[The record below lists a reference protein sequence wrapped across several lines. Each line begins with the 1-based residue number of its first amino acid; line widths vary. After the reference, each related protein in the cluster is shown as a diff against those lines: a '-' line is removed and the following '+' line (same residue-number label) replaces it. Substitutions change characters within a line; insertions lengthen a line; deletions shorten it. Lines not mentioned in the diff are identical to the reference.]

1 MQISKFKKFAIS
13 TMAAAIL
20 LSGASSAFAKGNDDH
35 DHDKNNGKDDKKSS
49 SNVTINVNFKD
60 EEDLKWATEYIIRL
74 ASKGIVNGYSDGT
87 FKPNQKITRIETIV
101 AAVRLMGLREQAE
114 STAEMNS
121 NLNFK
126 DADQLKKKYP
136 WAVGYVAVA
145 LENDLFAETEDQIQP
160 EKPAT
165 RLWST
170 TILVKAL
177 KLEAEAKA
185 KSNTKL
191 SFKDAKQIPAGS
203 VGYVQVALEKGIIT
217 GYNDNTFRP
226 NQQVT
231 RAELAALLDR
241 TDSQLPNQDDTAVTG
256 TLKASVS
263 NNSLTVVKADKTEK
277 SLSIDPNVFIFRD
290 NKKAALSDLKAGD
303 EVLVRTYNGKVIFV
317 EVTKMAE
324 ATNTLN
330 DIKGTLKSAGNN
342 SIVVV
347 KSDKSESSL
356 TLDTNAI
363 IYRDNKV
370 AALADLKA
378 GDEVLVRTL
387 NGKVIFI
394 QVTKLAQTTPTVSDF
409 KGTLKAAASNNS
421 ITVVK
426 SDKSE
431 STLTLD
437 TNAIIYRDNKVATL
451 ADLKAGD
458 EVQVRTLNGKVIFI
472 QVTKLAQTTPTISD
486 FKGTLKAAA
495 SNNSITVVK
504 SDKSESTLTLDSSVI
519 IYRDSKTAT
528 LADLKAG
535 DEVQV
540 RTFNGKV
547 IFIQVTKLASDA
559 ATVTDV
565 KGTLK
570 AAASNN
576 SITVVKSDKSEST
589 LAVDSNAIIYRD
601 NKTVTL
607 ADLKAGDE
615 VLVRTINGKV
625 IFIQVTKLASDA
637 ATVTDVKGTLK
648 AAASNNSITVVKS
661 DKSESTLTVD
671 SNAIIYRDNKT
682 VALADLKAG
691 DEVLVRTINGKVIL
705 IQVTKLAS
713 DAVTLADI
721 TGTLKASASGNS
733 IVVVKSDKTESTV
746 TFDSSVVIYR
756 DGKTA
761 AITDLKAGDELLVRT
776 INGKAIFIQVTK
788 LAPVGTTI
796 EAGNFNSV
804 SLNSQ
809 GKISTISI
817 TRTVNGSLQAYIFN
831 VASDVVISGEAS
843 KLVTGQSVELTL
855 VNNVVK
861 VIVIK

>member
-20 LSGASSAFAKGNDDH
+20 LSGASSAFARGNDDR
-35 DHDKNNGKDDKKSS
+35 DHDKNKGKDDKKSS
-49 SNVTINVNFKD
+49 SITINVNFKD

-114 STAEMNS
+114 SAEEMSS

-145 LENDLFAETEDQIQP
+145 LENDLFAETEESIQP

-191 SFKDAKQIPAGS
+191 TFKDAKQIPAGS

-217 GYNDNTFRP
+217 GYNDNSFRP

-256 TLKASVS
+256 TLKAAVS

-277 SLSIDPNVFIFRD
+277 TLSIDPNVFIFRD
-290 NKKAALSDLKAGD
+290 NKKAALGDLKAGD
-303 EVLVRTYNGKVIFV
+303 EVLVRTYNGNVIFV

-324 ATNTLN
+324 ASNILN
-330 DIKGTLKSAGNN
+330 DLKGTLKSAANN
-342 SIVVV
+342 SIVV
-347 KSDKSESSL
+347 KSDKKESTL
-356 TLDTNAI
+356 TLDANAI
-363 IYRDNKV
+363 IYRDSKV
-370 AALADLKA
+370 ATLADLKA

-394 QVTKLAQTTPTVSDF
+394 QVTKMAQTAPIVSDF
-409 KGTLKAAASNNS
+409 KGTLKAAVSNNN

-431 STLTLD
+431 STL
-437 TNAIIYRDNKVATL
+437 
-451 ADLKAGD
+451 
-458 EVQVRTLNGKVIFI
+458 
-472 QVTKLAQTTPTISD
+472 P
-486 FKGTLKAAA
+486 
-495 SNNSITVVK
+495 
-504 SDKSESTLTLDSSVI
+504 LDSSVI
-519 IYRDSKTAT
+519 IYRDSKTAAV
-528 LADLKAG
+528 ADLKAG
-535 DEVQV
+535 DEVLV

-589 LAVDSNAIIYRD
+589 LTVDSSAIIYRD

-625 IFIQVTKLASDA
+625 IFIQVTKLAAD
-637 ATVTDVKGTLK
+637 TVTLLDVTGTLK
-648 AAASNNSITVVKS
+648 AA
-661 DKSESTLTVD
+661 
-671 SNAIIYRDNKT
+671 
-682 VALADLKAG
+682 
-691 DEVLVRTINGKVIL
+691 
-705 IQVTKLAS
+705 
-713 DAVTLADI
+713 
-721 TGTLKASASGNS
+721 ASGNS

-746 TFDSSVVIYR
+746 TLDSSVVIYR
-756 DGKTA
+756 DGKTV
-761 AITDLKAGDELLVRT
+761 AIADLKAGDEVLVRT

-796 EAGNFNSV
+796 EAGSFNSV
-804 SLNSQ
+804 SLNSE

-817 TRTVNGSLQAYIFN
+817 TRTVNGALQGSIFN
-831 VASDVVISGEAS
+831 VASDVVISGDAS
-843 KLVTGQSVELTL
+843 KLVSGQSVELTL

-861 VIVIK
+861 VIAIK

>member
-35 DHDKNNGKDDKKSS
+35 DHDKNNNGKDDKKSS
-49 SNVTINVNFKD
+49 NSSVTINVNFKD

-87 FKPNQKITRIETIV
+87 FKPNQKISRIETIV

-114 STAEMNS
+114 SAAEMNS

-145 LENDLFAETEDQIQP
+145 LENDLFTETEDSIQP

-185 KSNTKL
+185 KSSTKL
-191 SFKDAKQIPAGS
+191 TFKDAKQIPAGS

-241 TDSQLPNQDDTAVTG
+241 TDSQLPDQDATAVTG
-256 TLKASVS
+256 TLKAAVS

-277 SLSIDPNVFIFRD
+277 SLTIDPNVFIFRD
-290 NKKAALSDLKAGD
+290 NKKASLADLKAGD

-324 ATNTLN
+324 AANTLN
-330 DIKGTLKSAGNN
+330 EVKGTLKSTSSNG
-342 SIVVV
+342 IVVV
-347 KSDKSESSL
+347 KSDKTESSL
-356 TLDTNAI
+356 TLETNAI
-363 IYRDNKV
+363 IYRDNKI

-394 QVTKLAQTTPTVSDF
+394 QVTKLASDTATLTDV
-409 KGTLKAAASNNS
+409 KGTLKAAPANNS
-421 ITVVK
+421 IV
-426 SDKSE
+426 
-431 STLTLD
+431 
-437 TNAIIYRDNKVATL
+437 
-451 ADLKAGD
+451 
-458 EVQVRTLNGKVIFI
+458 
-472 QVTKLAQTTPTISD
+472 
-486 FKGTLKAAA
+486 
-495 SNNSITVVK
+495 VVK

-519 IYRDSKTAT
+519 IYRDN
-528 LADLKAG
+528 KA
-535 DEVQV
+535 
-540 RTFNGKV
+540 
-547 IFIQVTKLASDA
+547 
-559 ATVTDV
+559 
-565 KGTLK
+565 
-570 AAASNN
+570 
-576 SITVVKSDKSEST
+576 
-589 LAVDSNAIIYRD
+589 
-601 NKTVTL
+601 VTL

-615 VLVRTINGKV
+615 VLVRTIGGKV
-625 IFIQVTKLASDA
+625 IFIQVTKLATDA
-637 ATVTDVKGTLK
+637 AALADVKGTLK
-648 AAASNNSITVVKS
+648 AAASNNSIVVVKS
-661 DKSESTLTVD
+661 DKTETTLTVD
-671 SNAIIYRDNKT
+671 SSVIIYRDNKAVTLADLKAGDEVLVRTIGGKVIFIQVTKLASSTATLADVTGTLKAAASNNSIVVVKSDKTESTITLDSSAIIYRDNKT

-691 DEVLVRTINGKVIL
+691 DEVLVRTL
-705 IQVTKLAS
+705 
-713 DAVTLADI
+713 
-721 TGTLKASASGNS
+721 
-733 IVVVKSDKTESTV
+733 
-746 TFDSSVVIYR
+746 
-756 DGKTA
+756 
-761 AITDLKAGDELLVRT
+761 
-776 INGKAIFIQVTK
+776 NGKAIFIQVTK
-788 LAPVGTTI
+788 LATVGTTV
-796 EAGNFNSV
+796 EAGSFNSV

-809 GKISTISI
+809 GKIATISI
-817 TRTVNGSLQAYIFN
+817 TKTVNGALQASIFN
-831 VASDVVISGEAS
+831 VASDVIISGDSS
-843 KLVTGQSVELTL
+843 KLVYGQSVELTL

-861 VIVIK
+861 VIAIK